1 MQHPDTSDDNFKYE
15 VAFLSGWTHLYFTRL
30 SCVHTFKKKKK
41 KIQWNKERITLWQ
54 ALSQPEESLF
64 ICW

>member
-1 MQHPDTSDDNFKYE
+1 MTISNTKWLF
-15 VAFLSGWTHLYFTRL
+15 FLAE
-30 SCVHTFKKKKK
+30 HTFTSLGYRAFIHLKKKK